1 MKALRRL
8 RPSLRGGRMVRVMEV
23 SGYAFLALMI
33 AFFIF
38 AWKKQLPVTASG
50 QGGVQPVVRELR
62 AARDTM
68 VLANFATHGD
78 RVHEGD
84 PVLEVTDDQV
94 EVGLLRV
101 RAILDAEA
109 SESEDTREQT
119 ARAKLRDLFAQG
131 ELQLA
136 RRPLTSPIDGWVISR
151 EGKYRQWVPAGDA
164 LFAVADFLSLRV
176 TAKIEADQKADS
188 VEVGQTARVWFF
200 ERSDDP
206 VTGEVIFVE
215 LSDDPV
221 TGEVIALTPGGP
233 DLDGG
238 QVVTVESSPGA
249 LPPEVVERARR
260 AHFEGTMKDWRASIA
275 VTVDEERLLNQI
287 RRPSQGP

>member
-1 MKALRRL
+1 MKALRHL

-38 AWKKQLPVTASG
+38 AWKKQLPATASG
-50 QGGVQPVVRELR
+50 QGRAQPVVRELR
-62 AARDTM
+62 AARDTI
-68 VLANFATHGD
+68 VLANMATHGD
-78 RVHEGD
+78 RVDEGD
-84 PVLEVTDDQV
+84 PVLEVTDDPV

-101 RAILDAEA
+101 RAMLEIEA
-109 SESEDTREQT
+109 SESADSREQT
-119 ARAKLRDLFAQG
+119 ARAKLRDLFTQG

-136 RRPLTSPIDGWVISR
+136 RRPLASPIDGWVISR
-151 EGKYRQWVPAGDA
+151 ERNYGQWVPAGNV
-164 LFAVADFLSLRV
+164 LFSVADFLSLQV
-176 TAKIEADQKADS
+176 TAEITADQKADR
-188 VEVGQTARVWFF
+188 VEVGQRARVWFF

-221 TGEVIALTPGGP
+221 TGEVVALTPGVE
-233 DLDGG
+233 GG

-249 LPPEVVERARR
+249 LPPEVVERARQ
-260 AHFEGTMKDWRASIA
+260 AHFEDTMKDWRGSVA
-275 VTVDEERLLNQI
+275 VTVGEERLLNQI
-287 RRPSQGP
+287 RQPSQGP

>member
-1 MKALRRL
+1 
-8 RPSLRGGRMVRVMEV
+8 MVRVMEV

-50 QGGVQPVVRELR
+50 RGRAQPVVREVQ

-68 VLANFATHGD
+68 VLANIATHGD

-84 PVLEVTDDQV
+84 PVLEVTDDPV

-109 SESEDTREQT
+109 SESEDSREQT
-119 ARAKLRDLFAQG
+119 ARAKLKDLFTQG

-136 RRPLTSPIDGWVISR
+136 RRALVSPDDGWVISR
-151 EGKYRQWVPAGDA
+151 EHKYGQWVPAGET

-176 TAKIEADQKADS
+176 TAEIEADQKADR
-188 VEVGQTARVWFF
+188 VEVGQKARVWFF
-200 ERSDDP
+200 EGSDDP
-206 VTGEVIFVE
+206 VTGEAILVE
-215 LSDDPV
+215 LSDGPV
-221 TGEVIALTPGGP
+221 TGEVVTLTPGVE
-233 DLDGG
+233 GG

-249 LPPEVVERARR
+249 LPPEVVEGARQ
-260 AHFEGTMKDWRASIA
+260 AFFSGTMKDWRGSVA
-275 VTVDEERLLNQI
+275 VTVGEERLLNQI
-287 RRPSQGP
+287 RQPSQGP

>member
-8 RPSLRGGRMVRVMEV
+8 RPSSLGGRMVKVMEV
-23 SGYAFLALMI
+23 SGYVFLALMI

-50 QGGVQPVVRELR
+50 QGGVQPVARELR
-62 AARDTM
+62 AARDAI
-68 VLANFATHGD
+68 VLGSMATHGD
-78 RVHEGD
+78 RVDEGD
-84 PVLEVTDDQV
+84 PVLEVTDDPV

-101 RAILDAEA
+101 RAMLEVET
-109 SESEDTREQT
+109 SEPDNSREQT
-119 ARAKLRDLFAQG
+119 ARAKLRDLFTRG

-136 RRPLTSPIDGWVISR
+136 RRLLASPIDGWIISR
-151 EGKYRQWVPAGDA
+151 EGKYGQWVPAGDA
-164 LFAVADFLSLRV
+164 LFAVSDFLSLQV
-176 TAKIEADQKADS
+176 TAEFTADQKADR
-188 VEVGQTARVWFF
+188 VEVGQKARVWFF
-200 ERSDDP
+200 ERSNDP
-206 VTGEVIFVE
+206 VTGEGIFVE

-249 LPPEVVERARR
+249 LPPEVVERARQ
-260 AHFEGTMKDWRASIA
+260 AFFNGTMKDWRASVA
-275 VTVDEERLLNQI
+275 VTVGEERLLNQI
-287 RRPSQGP
+287 RQPSQGS